1 MHRSVIIG
9 LVLGSGLIWAA
20 PAWAQLT
27 AADIDALQAQGER
40 EGWTFTVGESDATRR
55 PLSELCGFVA
65 PDNWWVGA
73 RFDPCVATRALPAA
87 YDWRNVNGQ
96 NFCPPVRNQASCGSC
111 WAFGTIGPLECN
123 IMIHDGDTPDLSEQW
138 LVSCNSD
145 GWDCGGGFW
154 AHDYLE
160 WKTDPCGGTGAVA
173 EASFPYVALDVPCNC
188 PYEHVYLINNWAYIG
203 TSSNIPPVSSIKQAI
218 LDHGP
223 VSVACYV
230 NSAFHAYSGGIFNG
244 CASGACN
251 HAVVLVGWNDAD
263 GGYWIMR
270 NSWGPDWGEDGY
282 MRIPYNCSSIGYAAC
297 YVEYLGAKGLEVT
310 PAGGLTATG
319 EPGGPF
325 TPNTITYV
333 VKNQSGLAVNY
344 EVTHTAPWLTVT
356 NASGYL
362 AGLATAN
369 VTVTVNATANAL
381 DVGRYTDTL
390 EFINTTN
397 HRGDTIRLVKL
408 EVGSPVRVYSFPMD
422 TNPGWSLQGQWEYG
436 TPAGQGG
443 SHGYPDPTAGATG
456 SNVFGVN
463 LQGDYTPTYGGPYYL
478 TLGPLDFSGGAGG
491 TLKFQRWLN
500 SDYFPYVRNTIDA
513 SADGSNWVNVWTAG
527 TTVMRENAW
536 TLRSYDL
543 PAVIDEQP
551 TVYIRWGYQ
560 IGVGA
565 WAYSGWNIDDVEVW
579 AFAPPTTD
587 CNGNGVAD
595 WIDIAGG
602 TCADDNTNAVP
613 DVCEKLAGDLNCD
626 GVVGFGDI
634 NPFVLL
640 MGNPDEYRAVHPD
653 CIRINGDINNDG
665 VVGFGDINAF
675 VALLSGG

>member
-1 MHRSVIIG
+1 
-9 LVLGSGLIWAA
+9 
-20 PAWAQLT
+20 
-27 AADIDALQAQGER
+27 
-40 EGWTFTVGESDATRR
+40 
-55 PLSELCGFVA
+55 
-65 PDNWWVGA
+65 
-73 RFDPCVATRALPAA
+73 
-87 YDWRNVNGQ
+87 
-96 NFCPPVRNQASCGSC
+96 
-111 WAFGTIGPLECN
+111 
-123 IMIHDGDTPDLSEQW
+123 
-138 LVSCNSD
+138 
-145 GWDCGGGFW
+145 
-154 AHDYLE
+154 
-160 WKTDPCGGTGAVA
+160 
-173 EASFPYVALDVPCNC
+173 
-188 PYEHVYLINNWAYIG
+188 
-203 TSSNIPPVSSIKQAI
+203 
-218 LDHGP
+218 
-223 VSVACYV
+223 
-230 NSAFHAYSGGIFNG
+230 
-244 CASGACN
+244 
-251 HAVVLVGWNDAD
+251 
-263 GGYWIMR
+263 
-270 NSWGPDWGEDGY
+270 

-443 SHGYPDPTAGATG
+443 SHGSPDPTAGATG
-456 SNVFGVN
+456 SNGFGVN

-543 PAVIDEQP
+543 PAGA
-551 TVYIRWGYQ
+551 TRS
-560 IGVGA
+560 A
-565 WAYSGWNIDDVEVW
+565 WARG
-579 AFAPPTTD
+579 PTP
-587 CNGNGVAD
+587 
-595 WIDIAGG
+595 AGTLTTSRCG
-602 TCADDNTNAVP
+602 RLPRRRPTATATAWRTGSTSPAARARMTTRTPCRTCVRSWPVT
-613 DVCEKLAGDLNCD
+613 
-626 GVVGFGDI
+626 
-634 NPFVLL
+634 
-640 MGNPDEYRAVHPD
+640 
-653 CIRINGDINNDG
+653 
-665 VVGFGDINAF
+665 
-675 VALLSGG
+675 